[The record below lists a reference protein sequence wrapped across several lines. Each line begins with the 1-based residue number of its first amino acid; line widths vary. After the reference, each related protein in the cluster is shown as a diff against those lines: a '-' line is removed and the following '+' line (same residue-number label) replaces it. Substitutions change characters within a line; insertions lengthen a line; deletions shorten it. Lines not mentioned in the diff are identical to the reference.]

1 MGRLRRNLRGLQGC
15 GTLVIMNM
23 TLTVRCATSKK
34 KKHGGVGIKMEGYM
48 AKKNQYYYRY
58 LHCDASRAVIPY
70 M

>member
-34 KKHGGVGIKMEGYM
+34 KTQWGGGAARWKATWQKRISTIIDICIVMQAG
-48 AKKNQYYYRY
+48 Q
-58 LHCDASRAVIPY
+58 
-70 M
+70 